1 MRAAVLRDVVEQV
14 VARCRRARVVEPVGE
29 PVRRGRVRRER
40 RVLDVAGER
49 EQRRGRGPGVDAGD
63 DHGVGPRAGA
73 VRAGVAAQQQDVHAG
88 RQHRT
93 GRHGRSGSRRG
104 TRREHPVEQGALGV
118 GQVRGGA
125 ERDGHAGA
133 ERHGDRGAEHLVA
146 GAAGAGVRRDEG
158 PHDDRHPG
166 DHDED
171 AEDRDREQDTRRHE
185 AAQQAGAAEVGGGG
199 GQRCR
204 ADQEDP
210 HHPGAGA
217 PVAEHDVPE
226 AGDGG
231 SGRDGAQGAADPDRP
246 RAARRSRPGT
256 ASDQGHEADARWP
269 YRDIRL
275 ERASMARPYT
285 PAMREITDG
294 EPLRG
299 PRRQRFRVEGLDD
312 LAPQR
317 LGRHGDLRRRRCSRR
332 RRRPAR
338 SGGRTPCC
346 CSRRSTRRGRPS
358 RRAA

>member
-29 PVRRGRVRRER
+29 PVRRGGVRREGC
-40 RVLDVAGER
+40 VLDVAGER
-49 EQRRGRGPGVDAGD
+49 EQRRGRGPGVHARD

-93 GRHGRSGSRRG
+93 DRCGRGGSRCRI
-104 TRREHPVEQGALGV
+104 RREHPVEQGALGV

-133 ERHGDRGAEHLVA
+133 ERHGDRGAEDLVA

-158 PHDDRHPG
+158 PHDDRDPG

-171 AEDRDREQDTRRHE
+171 AENHDREQHTRRHQG
-185 AAQQAGAAEVGGGG
+185 AQQAGAAEAGGGG
-199 GQRCR
+199 GQRRR

-217 PVAEHDVPE
+217 PAAEQDVPE
-226 AGDGG
+226 AGDRR
-231 SGRDGAQGAADPDRP
+231 SSRDGAEGAADPGPP
-246 RAARRSRPGT
+246 RAACRSRPGT
-256 ASDQGHEADARWP
+256 ASDQGHEADARST

-275 ERASMARPYT
+275 ERARMAMPHT
-285 PAMREITDG
+285 SVTGGITDR
-294 EPLRG
+294 EPFRPTTAGSPGRG
-299 PRRQRFRVEGLDD
+299 P
-312 LAPQR
+312 
-317 LGRHGDLRRRRCSRR
+317 
-332 RRRPAR
+332 
-338 SGGRTPCC
+338 
-346 CSRRSTRRGRPS
+346 
-358 RRAA
+358 